1 MSTVER
7 DPTWLAGVLPAVEKF
22 LADYRAVL
30 ADPER
35 HTPHREPLRDQR
47 TDPEWAAAAAAWM
60 ELDYLIRQLEV
71 SRDKAAATLGALS
84 PDKSAR
90 GFGID
95 LLRYERRGAVQYKQ
109 VLGDL
114 KVTVD
119 LEKYRGKSADV
130 TTIRRIGAK
139 Q

>member
-1 MSTVER
+1 MPR
-7 DPTWLAGVLPAVEKF
+7 ADLPGDSAPSV
-22 LADYRAVL
+22 
-30 ADPER
+30 
-35 HTPHREPLRDQR
+35 
-47 TDPEWAAAAAAWM
+47 AAAEWM
-60 ELDYLIRQLEV
+60 ELDYLIRQLES
-71 SRDKAAATLGALS
+71 SREAAAATLGALS

-114 KVTVD
+114 KVAVD